1 MVPVCNSAQECNPPA
16 VIAAASVMRLTC
28 TGNGVSLVVPLP
40 SWPQSLLPQQDIV
53 PSSWS
58 EQECWLPAVMAVASV
73 MSGTA
78 TGAEYLS
85 VMSLLS

>member
-28 TGNGVSLVVPLP
+28 TGNGVSLVVPFP
-40 SWPQSLLPQQDIV
+40 SCPSLLLPQQDMV
-53 PSSWS
+53 PPSWS
-58 EQECWLPAVMAVASV
+58 AQECWLPEVIASASS
-73 MSGTA
+73 MSGTG

-85 VMSLLS
+85 AVSLPS